1 MKAIQIEAFGN
12 PARGSL
18 GTRSVLRSEIVHS
31 VQPFFAR
38 LRRLLFSSSHG
49 LASNW
54 TLVALIMAAIRP
66 GKRFSISGQRD
77 VLYIF
82 TPRHSLRIKL
92 QCEHQSLEP
101 RPSKTGKWQGRH
113 QPQQRSAPIALVI
126 VAVLSIALAAC
137 NNHQPATHLS

>member
-12 PARGSL
+12 PRGSL
-18 GTRSVLRSEIVHS
+18 GARSVVRSEIVHS

-38 LRRLLFSSSHG
+38 LRRLLFLRSPG

-54 TLVALIMAAIRP
+54 TLWALIMAAIRP

-77 VLYIF
+77 VLYIS

-101 RPSKTGKWQGRH
+101 RPSIQG
-113 QPQQRSAPIALVI
+113 
-126 VAVLSIALAAC
+126 
-137 NNHQPATHLS
+137 ATLPEVSSGQAIEKME